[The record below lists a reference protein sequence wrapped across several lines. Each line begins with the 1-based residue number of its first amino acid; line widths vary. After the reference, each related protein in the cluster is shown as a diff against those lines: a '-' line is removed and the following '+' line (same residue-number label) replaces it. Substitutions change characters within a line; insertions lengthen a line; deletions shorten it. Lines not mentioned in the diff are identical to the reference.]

1 MTITVRDVGATT
13 ASGVPEA
20 RDTARGS
27 GATIG
32 IRVAS
37 TVYALVVLLL
47 TSAGVGA
54 AARRG
59 ILIPVAV
66 PFAGA
71 LIVTLRLL
79 RPSAERGAWALFTVW
94 LGSTYL
100 STGAGI
106 ETAAALAYVALALG
120 GVFVSPWLLV
130 AAWALHPAWDLL
142 PRTLPDLLHDLPMA
156 CLLFDGAI
164 ALYLARVAYQSGRAR
179 QARQPLL

>member
-1 MTITVRDVGATT
+1 MTSSAAPRPILTTVA
-13 ASGVPEA
+13 
-20 RDTARGS
+20 
-27 GATIG
+27 

-37 TVYALVVLLL
+37 AAYALLILLL

-66 PFAGA
+66 PFAGV
-71 LIVTLRLL
+71 LIVALRLL
-79 RPSAERGAWALFTVW
+79 RPSAEQGAWALFTVW
-94 LGSTYL
+94 LGTTYL

-106 ETAAALAYVALALG
+106 ETAAALVYLALALG

-130 AAWALHPAWDLL
+130 AAWVLHPAWDLL
-142 PRTLPDLLHDLPMA
+142 PRTLPDVLHDLPMA

-164 ALYLARVAYQSGRAR
+164 AFYLAWAAYQAGRSRPAPK
-179 QARQPLL
+179 PLL